1 MDDIK
6 AYETRI
12 MAALNRVAKGVEAMA
27 TPPAA
32 QDDAGLQLALDA
44 ERAKSAQLADRLRS
58 MKDKD
63 AVPTPPTQL
72 EARVDK
78 MTRQLDVQG
87 LELQRMRKTNI
98 QLREQLRVLREAA
111 DTSTVDATLVN
122 KSMQAELD
130 ALRAT
135 RASEIA
141 EMDEILAELSPL
153 IAEVKSDA

>member
-12 MAALNRVAKGVEAMA
+12 MAALNRVAKGVEAMGA
-27 TPPAA
+27 PAA
-32 QDDAGLQLALDA
+32 DTGLQTALDA
-44 ERAKSAQLADRLRS
+44 ERAKSAQLADKLRATR
-58 MKDKD
+58 DRD

-111 DTSTVDATLVN
+111 DVDAGLVN

-141 EMDEILAELSPL
+141 EMDEILAELAPL

>member
-1 MDDIK
+1 MDEIK

-12 MAALNRVAKGVEAMA
+12 MAALNRVAKGVETMA
-27 TPPAA
+27 RPVVTG
-32 QDDAGLQLALDA
+32 DDAALQLALDA
-44 ERAKSAQLADRLRS
+44 EKAKSAQLADRLRA

-72 EARVDK
+72 EARIDK

-111 DTSTVDATLVN
+111 DGVDAAMIN

-141 EMDEILAELSPL
+141 EMDEILAELAPL

>member
-1 MDDIK
+1 MDEIK

-12 MAALNRVAKGVEAMA
+12 MAALNRVAKGVETMA
-27 TPPAA
+27 RPVVTG
-32 QDDAGLQLALDA
+32 DDAALQLALDA
-44 ERAKSAQLADRLRS
+44 EKAKSAQLADRLRA

-98 QLREQLRVLREAA
+98 QLREQLRVLREAS
-111 DTSTVDATLVN
+111 DGVDAAMIN

-141 EMDEILAELSPL
+141 EMDEILAELAPL

>member
-27 TPPAA
+27 AKPAVVV
-32 QDDAGLQLALDA
+32 DDGGHTVALEA
-44 ERAKSAQLADRLRS
+44 ERAKSAQLADKLRA
-58 MKDKD
+58 MKDRD

-98 QLREQLRVLREAA
+98 QLREQLRMLREAA
-111 DTSTVDATLVN
+111 DGVDAGLVN
-122 KSMQAELD
+122 KSMQVELD

-141 EMDEILAELSPL
+141 EMDEILAELAPL

>member
-12 MAALNRVAKGVEAMA
+12 MAALNRVAKGVEQMA
-27 TPPAA
+27 ARPAVVS
-32 QDDAGLQLALDA
+32 DEAGLQVALDA
-44 ERAKSAQLADRLRS
+44 ERAKSAQLSDRLRA
-58 MKDKD
+58 MKDRD

-98 QLREQLRVLREAA
+98 QLREQLRVMREAA
-111 DTSTVDATLVN
+111 DGVDASLVN
-122 KSMQAELD
+122 KSMQVELD

>member
-12 MAALNRVAKGVEAMA
+12 MAALNRVARAVEQRAA
-27 TPPAA
+27 PPVA
-32 QDDAGLQLALDA
+32 DDAGLQAALTA
-44 ERAKSAQLADRLRS
+44 EKAKVVQLNDRLRA
-58 MKDKD
+58 MKDRD
-63 AVPTPPTQL
+63 AVPVPPTQL

-98 QLREQLRVLREAA
+98 QLREQLRVMREAA
-111 DTSTVDATLVN
+111 DGVDAGMVN

-141 EMDEILAELSPL
+141 EMDEILAELAPL

>member
-27 TPPAA
+27 TPVAVA
-32 QDDAGLQLALDA
+32 DAGGLQLALDA
-44 ERAKSAQLADRLRS
+44 ECAKSAQLADKLRT
-58 MKDKD
+58 MRDRD

-98 QLREQLRVLREAA
+98 QLREQLRMMREAA
-111 DTSTVDATLVN
+111 DGVDAGLVN
-122 KSMQAELD
+122 KAMQAELD

-135 RASEIA
+135 RASEIS
-141 EMDEILAELSPL
+141 EMDEILAELAPL
-153 IAEVKSDA
+153 IAEVKLDA

>member
-32 QDDAGLQLALDA
+32 LGDAGLQLALDA
-44 ERAKSAQLADRLRS
+44 ERAKSAQLTDRLRS

-111 DTSTVDATLVN
+111 DGVDASLVN

>member
-27 TPPAA
+27 TKPAA
-32 QDDAGLQLALDA
+32 VADDGNLHTALEA
-44 ERAKSAQLADRLRS
+44 ERAKSAQLADRLRV

-98 QLREQLRVLREAA
+98 QLREQLRSLREAA
-111 DTSTVDATLVN
+111 DGVDAGLVN
-122 KSMQAELD
+122 KSMQVELD

-141 EMDEILAELSPL
+141 EMDEILAELAPL

>member
-27 TPPAA
+27 RPAVA
-32 QDDAGLQLALDA
+32 GDDAALQLALDA
-44 ERAKSAQLADRLRS
+44 ERAKSAQLSDRLRA

-63 AVPTPPTQL
+63 AAPTPPSQL

-111 DTSTVDATLVN
+111 DGVDAALVN

-141 EMDEILAELSPL
+141 EMDEILAELAPL

>member
-27 TPPAA
+27 APVAA
-32 QDDAGLQLALDA
+32 ADQGGLQLALDA
-44 ERAKSAQLADRLRS
+44 ERTKSALLTERLRS
-58 MKDKD
+58 MKDRD

-98 QLREQLRVLREAA
+98 QLREQLRVMREAA
-111 DTSTVDATLVN
+111 DGVDAGLVN
-122 KSMQAELD
+122 KSMQVELD

>member
-1 MDDIK
+1 MDEIK

-12 MAALNRVAKGVEAMA
+12 MAALNRVAKGVETMA
-27 TPPAA
+27 RPVVAGN
-32 QDDAGLQLALDA
+32 DASLQLALDA
-44 ERAKSAQLADRLRS
+44 EKAKSAQLADKLRT
-58 MKDKD
+58 MKDRD

-111 DTSTVDATLVN
+111 DGVDAALIN

-141 EMDEILAELSPL
+141 EMDEILAELAPL